1 MIGANERTPQRGQ
14 GRSYGRQTTMET
26 NLGTGQMNRRLARL
40 FLLGLAAA
48 AAGGCAHRHAGGTGP
63 AAALLP
69 PPVREPGPTY
79 RIQMGDE
86 LDVKFL
92 YQPDMNEHVPVRP
105 DGRIS
110 LPAAGEIAV
119 VGMTPSDLE
128 RLVVER
134 SSAHL
139 RDPEVSIIVT
149 KLGEQRVYIGGEVA
163 KPGYVVL
170 APDMTPLQAV
180 LQSGGFK
187 RTAKLESVLLLTP
200 GTDGTFSAARVD
212 MGQVV
217 NRGVA
222 ERVRLHPNDVVYVP
236 PTWIADMDNV
246 VDEYVRGLIPGLPRV
261 GLGSAVSQ

>member
-1 MIGANERTPQRGQ
+1 MIGANERTPQRGH

-26 NLGTGQMNRRLARL
+26 NLGTGQMNRRLSRL

-48 AAGGCAHRHAGGTGP
+48 AAGGCAHRHAGGTAP

-119 VGMTPSDLE
+119 VGMTPPDLE
-128 RLVVER
+128 HLIIER

-139 RDPEVSIIVT
+139 RDPQVSVIIT
-149 KLGEQRVYIGGEVA
+149 KVGEQRVYIGGAVGR
-163 KPGYVVL
+163 PGYVIL
-170 APDMTPLQAV
+170 ASDMTPLQAV
-180 LQSGGFK
+180 LQCGGFRK
-187 RTAKLESVLLLTP
+187 TAKLDSVLLLTP
-200 GTDGTFSAARVD
+200 GADGKFSAARVD
-212 MGQVV
+212 MVQVV
-217 NRGVA
+217 EHGVP
-222 ERVRLHPNDVVYVP
+222 ERVRLHPIDVVFVP
-236 PTWIADMDNV
+236 
-246 VDEYVRGLIPGLPRV
+246 E
-261 GLGSAVSQ
+261 